1 MFQNIFRL
9 YTFSLVVQLLI
20 YIPYVVRAVQFSQSA
35 SSIALRMLD
44 CVARATPPGAPA
56 AMLFGGGFSR
66 GRLKAHGIDLVF
78 PSALGTAAA
87 TSIVCFDKTG
97 TLTGSVV
104 IPFTLFTLLVK
115 AAFADQCCGRM
126 QNQKQSSS
134 FLTGSTHLPVLCVDN
149 CFCQDNVA
157 PYTMSSACIC
167 ATLELLLS
175 MTTPL
180 HQN

>member
-1 MFQNIFRL
+1 M
-9 YTFSLVVQLLI
+9 
-20 YIPYVVRAVQFSQSA
+20 QFSQSA

-56 AMLFGGGFSR
+56 AMLFCGGFSR